1 MGNERKLRLIQVAKE
16 FKVGLNTVTD
26 FLQKKGIKSDG
37 SPNTLVDAETYAVLE
52 KEFGANR
59 SAASARDSIRERIS
73 LKQTTVTLEEARK
86 QEREEEKEVVI
97 KSNVISVKDEI
108 QQPKFLGKIDLSPKP
123 KAAPAPQPK
132 PAPEAEAVKPAP
144 QPAAPAAK
152 AEEAP
157 KAPEAVKPAPAPA
170 PAPQPKPAE
179 TPKPAAAATPAPA
192 KAAAPVQEAPK
203 RETPAPAP
211 QPKAAET
218 PAPKPAPA
226 PAAPAAQAAPAPAP
240 AAEPKPEAPK
250 DNIFRPETVTLTGP
264 QVLGTMDVS
273 GFVAGGKHKRKRLQK
288 EKVDVSKAPKGN
300 AQGGGNRQGQGGQN
314 NNGNR
319 SGGQGQNRGGG
330 QNQPRPGEG
339 RRNKGKNAPKP
350 IVRPEVSDEEVSKQV
365 KDTLARLTAKGSKSK
380 SSKYRKDKREA
391 VAERMNEEFEREE
404 MERSTLKVT
413 EFVTV
418 SELATMMNVAP
429 TEVIMAC
436 MNLGLMVSINQRL
449 DAEALVVVAEEFGYK
464 TEFVSVEIQ
473 EAIADDSEDREE
485 DLVPRPPIVTVMGH
499 VDHGKTSLLD
509 NIRKTNVIEGEA
521 GGITQHIG
529 AYQAQINGK
538 PITFLDTPGHE
549 AFTSMRA
556 RGAMV
561 TDIAIL
567 VVAAEDG
574 IMPQTVE
581 SINHAKAA
589 GIPIIVA
596 INKMDKPEANP
607 ERIKQQLTEYG
618 LVCEEWGGDTIVC
631 PISAKT
637 GMGVDNLLEML
648 TLTAE
653 VGELKANPNRAAQ
666 GTVIEARLDK
676 GRGPVATLLVQN
688 GTLKQGDIIIAGT
701 SVGRVRAMVSDKGQ
715 KITSAGPSVPV
726 EITGLSEA
734 PTAGATF
741 NAVADE
747 KLARELVEQRKAEEK
762 AKANAPVTKV
772 SLEDLFSQI
781 QAGEMKNLNLIVKAD
796 VQGSVEAVKA
806 SLEKLSNDE
815 VRVRV
820 IHGGVGAINE
830 SDVMLA
836 STSQAI
842 IVGFNVRPDN
852 AARDSAARANVDMRM
867 YRVIYDAINEIEAAM
882 KGMLAPKFREVLL
895 GHAEV
900 RQTYKVS
907 GVGTVAGCY
916 VQDGKLQR
924 KDCQVRLVRDGIV
937 IHEGVLASLQRFK
950 DQAKEVLAGYE
961 CGLTIEKFNDI
972 KEGDIVEAF
981 TMEEIP
987 Q

>member
-1 MGNERKLRLIQVAKE
+1 MGSIANKYRVHEVAKDFGVSTKEITEILTKYAETPKNHMQVLEDRELSLIFEYLTQHNPVSSIAVIYAEGAKAAEKKPAPAAKPAQSAPAQSSGKPQQQTPAAGNAKPAEQPKQPMSRVPQRQVVDTRKATNVNLDKYDEKLQDMADARSSGKRDQQAPQGKEKFRNKQRRDNNFNSNKRKQEEADRLRKLRLEVIKKTPVTVQIPDE
-16 FKVGLNTVTD
+16 ISVGELASRMKKTGAEVVKCLMKNGIMASLSQMID
-26 FLQKKGIKSDG
+26 FDTAAII
-37 SPNTLVDAETYAVLE
+37 AEELGCNV
-52 KEFGANR
+52 
-59 SAASARDSIRERIS
+59 
-73 LKQTTVTLEEARK
+73 
-86 QEREEEKEVVI
+86 EKEVVVTI
-97 KSNVISVKDEI
+97 EERLIDDHQDKD
-108 QQPKFLGKIDLSPKP
+108 
-123 KAAPAPQPK
+123 
-132 PAPEAEAVKPAP
+132 
-144 QPAAPAAK
+144 
-152 AEEAP
+152 
-157 KAPEAVKPAPAPA
+157 
-170 PAPQPKPAE
+170 
-179 TPKPAAAATPAPA
+179 
-192 KAAAPVQEAPK
+192 
-203 RETPAPAP
+203 
-211 QPKAAET
+211 
-218 PAPKPAPA
+218 
-226 PAAPAAQAAPAPAP
+226 
-240 AAEPKPEAPK
+240 
-250 DNIFRPETVTLTGP
+250 
-264 QVLGTMDVS
+264 
-273 GFVAGGKHKRKRLQK
+273 
-288 EKVDVSKAPKGN
+288 
-300 AQGGGNRQGQGGQN
+300 
-314 NNGNR
+314 
-319 SGGQGQNRGGG
+319 
-330 QNQPRPGEG
+330 
-339 RRNKGKNAPKP
+339 
-350 IVRPEVSDEEVSKQV
+350 
-365 KDTLARLTAKGSKSK
+365 
-380 SSKYRKDKREA
+380 
-391 VAERMNEEFEREE
+391 
-404 MERSTLKVT
+404 
-413 EFVTV
+413 
-418 SELATMMNVAP
+418 
-429 TEVIMAC
+429 
-436 MNLGLMVSINQRL
+436 
-449 DAEALVVVAEEFGYK
+449 
-464 TEFVSVEIQ
+464 
-473 EAIADDSEDREE
+473 E
-485 DLVPRPPIVTVMGH
+485 DLVPRAPVVVVMGH

-509 NIRKTNVIEGEA
+509 YIRNAHVASGEA

-529 AYQAQINGK
+529 AYQVEIHGK

-688 GTLKQGDIIIAGT
+688 GTLHQGDIIIAGT

-715 KITSAGPSVPV
+715 RITEAGPSVPV

-734 PTAGATF
+734 PSAGATF

-806 SLEKLSNDE
+806 SLEKLSNEE

-842 IVGFNVRPDN
+842 IVGFNVRPDA
-852 AARDSAARANVDMRM
+852 AARESAARANVDMRM

-950 DQAKEVLAGYE
+950 DSVKEVQAGYE
-961 CGLTIEKFNDI
+961 CGLSIEKFNDI

-981 TMEEIP
+981 TMEQIEV
-987 Q
+987 

>member
-1 MGNERKLRLIQVAKE
+1 MNKNKVSDMAKDFGMASKDIQSI
-16 FKVGLNTVTD
+16 LNTYEDRSKKPSQVLSEEEVNLVFEHLTQKHQVKIETIYAEAAP
-26 FLQKKGIKSDG
+26 QKKPEPKQAPAQNQPKANNAPNQQRNNNNGGNRPQPQQGKPAQQQNAQPAQVQSKSTATQH
-37 SPNTLVDAETYAVLE
+37 PTTRVPEKKIVDTRKVTNVNLDKYDEKLQDMAERSGDRRDLE
-52 KEFGANR
+52 RGTKEKFRNNKNR
-59 SAASARDSIRERIS
+59 GGRQQPFSG
-73 LKQTTVTLEEARK
+73 KRK
-86 QEREEEKEVVI
+86 QEEAEKMRRLQLEIAKKTPLTVKIPDEISVGELASRMKKTGAEVVKCLMKNGVMASLSQMIDFDTASFVAEELGCKVEKEVVVTI
-97 KSNVISVKDEI
+97 EEKLIDDHEDSADEL
-108 QQPKFLGKIDLSPKP
+108 QPR
-123 KAAPAPQPK
+123 
-132 PAPEAEAVKPAP
+132 
-144 QPAAPAAK
+144 
-152 AEEAP
+152 
-157 KAPEAVKPAPAPA
+157 
-170 PAPQPKPAE
+170 
-179 TPKPAAAATPAPA
+179 
-192 KAAAPVQEAPK
+192 APV
-203 RETPAPAP
+203 
-211 QPKAAET
+211 
-218 PAPKPAPA
+218 
-226 PAAPAAQAAPAPAP
+226 
-240 AAEPKPEAPK
+240 
-250 DNIFRPETVTLTGP
+250 
-264 QVLGTMDVS
+264 
-273 GFVAGGKHKRKRLQK
+273 
-288 EKVDVSKAPKGN
+288 
-300 AQGGGNRQGQGGQN
+300 
-314 NNGNR
+314 
-319 SGGQGQNRGGG
+319 
-330 QNQPRPGEG
+330 
-339 RRNKGKNAPKP
+339 
-350 IVRPEVSDEEVSKQV
+350 
-365 KDTLARLTAKGSKSK
+365 
-380 SSKYRKDKREA
+380 
-391 VAERMNEEFEREE
+391 
-404 MERSTLKVT
+404 
-413 EFVTV
+413 
-418 SELATMMNVAP
+418 
-429 TEVIMAC
+429 
-436 MNLGLMVSINQRL
+436 
-449 DAEALVVVAEEFGYK
+449 VV
-464 TEFVSVEIQ
+464 
-473 EAIADDSEDREE
+473 
-485 DLVPRPPIVTVMGH
+485 VMGH

-509 NIRKTNVIEGEA
+509 YIRNAQVASGEA

-529 AYQAQINGK
+529 AYQVEIHGK

-567 VVAAEDG
+567 VVAADDG

-589 GIPIIVA
+589 EIPIIVA
-596 INKMDKPEANP
+596 VNKMDKPDANP

-618 LVCEEWGGDTIVC
+618 LVCEEWGGQTIVC

-637 GMGVDNLLEML
+637 GMGVDTLLEML

-688 GTLKQGDIIIAGT
+688 GTLHAGDIIIAGT
-701 SVGRVRAMVSDKGQ
+701 AVGRVRTMMNSRGER
-715 KITSAGPSVPV
+715 ITDAGPSVPV
-726 EITGLSEA
+726 EISGLSEA
-734 PTAGATF
+734 PTAGAVF

-747 KLARELVEQRKAEEK
+747 KLARELVEQRKEEEK
-762 AKANAPVTKV
+762 AKANAPVSKV

-842 IVGFNVRPDN
+842 IVGFNVRPDA

-867 YRVIYDAINEIEAAM
+867 YRVIYDAINEIETAM
-882 KGMLAPKFREVLL
+882 KGMLAPKFREALL

-900 RQTYKVS
+900 RQTFHVS
-907 GVGTVAGCY
+907 SVGTVAGCY

-937 IHEGVLASLQRFK
+937 IHEGVLSSLQRFK
-950 DQAKEVLAGYE
+950 DQAKEVAAGYE

-972 KEGDIVEAF
+972 KEGDIIEAF

>member
-1 MGNERKLRLIQVAKE
+1 MGSVANKYRVHEVAKD
-16 FKVGLNTVTD
+16 FGIATKDVTEI
-26 FLQKKGIKSDG
+26 LTKY
-37 SPNTLVDAETYAVLE
+37 AETPKNHMQVLDDRE
-52 KEFGANR
+52 LSLIFEYLTQHNQLSSIAAIFAEGA
-59 SAASARDSIRERIS
+59 
-73 LKQTTVTLEEARK
+73 K
-86 QEREEEKEVVI
+86 
-97 KSNVISVKDEI
+97 
-108 QQPKFLGKIDLSPKP
+108 
-123 KAAPAPQPK
+123 
-132 PAPEAEAVKPAP
+132 PEAKAEPKKAAP
-144 QPAAPAAK
+144 QPAAQPQ
-152 AEEAP
+152 
-157 KAPEAVKPAPAPA
+157 KP
-170 PAPQPKPAE
+170 Q
-179 TPKPAAAATPAPA
+179 
-192 KAAAPVQEAPK
+192 
-203 RETPAPAP
+203 
-211 QPKAAET
+211 
-218 PAPKPAPA
+218 
-226 PAAPAAQAAPAPAP
+226 
-240 AAEPKPEAPK
+240 
-250 DNIFRPETVTLTGP
+250 
-264 QVLGTMDVS
+264 
-273 GFVAGGKHKRKRLQK
+273 
-288 EKVDVSKAPKGN
+288 
-300 AQGGGNRQGQGGQN
+300 QGGQSQQPQAKPAQSPNGSN
-314 NNGNR
+314 NSQPQKPMSRVPQKQVVDTRKATNVNLDKYDEKLQDMADRTSGSR
-319 SGGQGQNRGGG
+319 SGRRDKDQLQGK
-330 QNQPRPGEG
+330 EKF
-339 RRNKGKNAPKP
+339 RN
-350 IVRPEVSDEEVSKQV
+350 SKQRQNGPMTNKRKQEEADRLRRLRLEVIKNTPVTVQIPDEISVGELASRMKKTGAEVV
-365 KDTLARLTAKGSKSK
+365 KCLMKNGVMASLSQMIDFDTAAII
-380 SSKYRKDKREA
+380 A
-391 VAERMNEEFEREE
+391 EE
-404 MERSTLKVT
+404 MGCKV
-413 EFVTV
+413 EK
-418 SELATMMNVAP
+418 E
-429 TEVIMAC
+429 
-436 MNLGLMVSINQRL
+436 
-449 DAEALVVVAEEFGYK
+449 VVVTIEEK
-464 TEFVSVEIQ
+464 LI
-473 EAIADDSEDREE
+473 DDHQDKEE
-485 DLVPRPPIVTVMGH
+485 DLVPRAPVVVVMGH

-509 NIRKTNVIEGEA
+509 YIRNAHVASGEA

-529 AYQAQINGK
+529 AYQVEIHGK

-653 VGELKANPNRAAQ
+653 VSELKANPNRAAQ

-688 GTLKQGDIIIAGT
+688 GTLHQGDVIIAGT
-701 SVGRVRAMVSDKGQ
+701 SVGRVRAMVGDKGQ
-715 KITSAGPSVPV
+715 RMTDAGPSVPV

-734 PTAGATF
+734 PSAGATF

-762 AKANAPVTKV
+762 AKANAPVAKV

-842 IVGFNVRPDN
+842 IVGFNVRPDA

-882 KGMLAPKFREVLL
+882 KGMLAPKFREVVL

-950 DQAKEVLAGYE
+950 DSVKEVVSGYE
-961 CGLTIEKFNDI
+961 CGLSIEKYNDI